1 MFLPAALTVALML
14 VSCGKNGKDE
24 PTVPVES
31 VTLSLSSLTMEVGQT
46 QQLEAEVLPENA
58 ANNKLVWASSDEKV
72 ATVSKTGLVTARS
85 TGLAEITATCGKARG
100 LFTVIVPVETAVAVD
115 MGLPSGLK
123 WASYNLGATKPEEFG
138 DYYAWGEVAP
148 RSENFTWEAY
158 KFYTGMN
165 EYSNVELSKYFSSVD
180 NLKILQLGEK
190 SGETVDDAARARLG
204 GKWRMPTEE
213 DFKELYINC
222 DILHGFTTYNGVT
235 GFKFVNTEHPEKW
248 IFLPAAG
255 CLGDD
260 TLKPGTS
267 YLRYWSSTRHDV
279 EKCAACLR
287 FYVESGGS
295 LASINFDTR
304 YFGFSIRPVCE
315 E

>member
-1 MFLPAALTVALML
+1 MTAALIL
-14 VSCGKNGKDE
+14 VSCGEKEDTTIK
-24 PTVPVES
+24 VAS
-31 VTLSLSSLTMEVGQT
+31 VTVSLPSLTMEVGQT
-46 QQLEAEVLPENA
+46 QQLEAEILPEDA
-58 ANNKLVWASSDEKV
+58 TNKTVTWASSDEAV
-72 ATVSKTGLVTARS
+72 ATVSETGLVTVQGA
-85 TGLAEITATCGKARG
+85 GLAEITANSGGKSG
-100 LFTVIVPVETAVAVD
+100 IFTVIVPVETAVAVD

-138 DYYAWGEVAP
+138 DYYAWGEVTP
-148 RSENFTWEAY
+148 QKTDYTWETY
-158 KFYTGMN
+158 KFYAGWD
-165 EYSNVELSKYFSSVD
+165 EYSNVKLSKYFSSVD
-180 NLKILQLGEK
+180 NLKILQLGKK

-222 DILHGFTTYNGVT
+222 DILHGFMTYNGVT
-235 GFKFVNTEHPEKW
+235 GFKFINSAHPEKW

-255 CLGDD
+255 CQGDD

-295 LASINFDTR
+295 LAGINFDTR